1 MTSRTLLVGAFLV
14 ALAAGGSRA
23 EEINPVVGKAGEFT
37 LREADLD
44 RLIDALPAEAQQ
56 QLRKNPEQRAF
67 LAREILQTR
76 AVAMIARKEGFDRK
90 PEVRERLG
98 YFVDDFLAREYLTK
112 VVIAGVKVSG
122 AELRAYYQEHAKD
135 FVMPEQAMVRHIFIG
150 IADAADSQAKA
161 AARTRAEGVLERLNK
176 GEDFAAVAAEA
187 SEDAESAKEGGL
199 LGAITPGQT
208 NSEEFEKAV
217 FALKAGEV
225 SGLVESPFGYHIVK
239 VDERKEKRA
248 LPFDEVKE
256 TLRTRLQD
264 EAEQNRLREFIAGA
278 AKQAG
283 VELPV
288 TGEKQ
293 PGGEK

>member
-1 MTSRTLLVGAFLV
+1 MTSRTLLVGALLV
-14 ALAAGGSRA
+14 ALAAGVSRA

-44 RLIDALPAEAQQ
+44 RFIDALPAEAQQ
-56 QLRKNPEQRAF
+56 QLRKNPEQRSL

-76 AVAMIARKEGFDRK
+76 AIAMKARKDGFDRK

-112 VVIAGVKVSG
+112 VVIAGVKVSD

-135 FVMPEQAMVRHIFIG
+135 FVMPEQAIVRHIFIG
-150 IADAADSQAKA
+150 IADAADSQAKT
-161 AARTRAEGVLERLNK
+161 AARSKAEGVLERLKK

-187 SEDAESAKEGGL
+187 SEDTESAKEGGL

-217 FALKAGEV
+217 FALKAGEM

-248 LPFDEVKE
+248 LPFDEVKDA
-256 TLRTRLQD
+256 LRTKLQE
-264 EAEQNRLREFIAGA
+264 EAEQRKLREFVDEV
-278 AKQAG
+278 AKQAEL
-283 VELPV
+283 ELPAG
-288 TGEKQ
+288 TEKQ
-293 PGGEK
+293 SGEGK

>member
-1 MTSRTLLVGAFLV
+1 MTSRTLLVGALLV
-14 ALAAGGSRA
+14 ALAAGVSRA

-44 RLIDALPAEAQQ
+44 RFIDALPAEAQQ
-56 QLRKNPEQRAF
+56 QLRKNPEQRSL

-76 AVAMIARKEGFDRK
+76 AIAMKARKDGFDRK

-112 VVIAGVKVSG
+112 VVIAGVKVSD

-135 FVMPEQAMVRHIFIG
+135 FVMPEQAIVRHIFIG
-150 IADAADSQAKA
+150 FTDAADSQAKA
-161 AARTRAEGVLERLNK
+161 AAKTKTEGVLERLKK

-187 SEDAESAKEGGL
+187 SEDIESAKEGGL

-217 FALKAGEV
+217 FALKAGEM

-248 LPFDEVKE
+248 LPFDEVKDA
-256 TLRTRLQD
+256 LRSKLQG
-264 EAEQNRLREFIAGA
+264 EAEQKKLREFVDEV
-278 AKQAG
+278 AKQTG
-283 VELPV
+283 LELPASEEKPS
-288 TGEKQ
+288 GEGK
-293 PGGEK
+293 